1 MVKEKSDQVQVTSV
15 MRLLSQL
22 KLSALLLNR
31 RVKLLEIIHHLW
43 VDVIIYDT
51 SCLKL
56 KIQAYS
62 NIHSGFDTK
71 EV

>member
-31 RVKLLEIIHHLW
+31 RVKLLEIIHHL
-43 VDVIIYDT
+43 
-51 SCLKL
+51 
-56 KIQAYS
+56 
-62 NIHSGFDTK
+62 
-71 EV
+71 